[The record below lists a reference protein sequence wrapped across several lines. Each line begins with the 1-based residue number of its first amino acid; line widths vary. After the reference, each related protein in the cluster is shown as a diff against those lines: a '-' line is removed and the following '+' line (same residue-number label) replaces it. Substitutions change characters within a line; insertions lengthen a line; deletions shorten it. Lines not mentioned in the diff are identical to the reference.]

1 MRRAKDKAN
10 KKKQLAMLKR
20 GRVGMKNRKQKRIPQ
35 AAN

>member
-1 MRRAKDKAN
+1 MRKAIDRAN

-35 AAN
+35 SAN